1 MAKRKKFSEKQILEY
16 IQEADTGVPVKE
28 VARKHGFHEITFY
41 NWRTKYKWMTLQEVE
56 RLKDLEKENAKLKR
70 LVADL
75 ALKNHAIN
83 EVLKKKY

>member
-1 MAKRKKFSEKQILEY
+1 MAKKIFSEKQILEF

-28 VARKHGFHEITFY
+28 LARKHGFHEITFY
-41 NWRTKYKWMTLQEVE
+41 NWRTKYKGMTLSDIKRMNELE
-56 RLKDLEKENAKLKR
+56 RENAKLKK

-75 ALKNHAIN
+75 ALENHAIN

>member
-1 MAKRKKFSEKQILEY
+1 MAQNKFSEKQILEF

-28 VARKHGFHEITFY
+28 LARKHGFHEITFY
-41 NWRTKYKWMTLQEVE
+41 NWRTKYKGMTLSDIKRMNELE
-56 RLKDLEKENAKLKR
+56 RENAKLKK

-75 ALKNHAIN
+75 ALENHAIN